1 TVTPPRTGERGRPK
15 AAYEVAPKGLTD
27 AVAEKAREKGRGG
40 SIATRVAFGAMA
52 AGIAAVG
59 VSKGRRAVNTSV
71 VGRQGGTGPHRTA
84 GKARKTYRFGK
95 GWRHHEAVTYL
106 TRYVDNFCGPVRT
119 SRIKD
124 EHGAWRARGPA
135 MAAGLADH
143 VRSIR
148 EWRAFPSVR

>member
-1 TVTPPRTGERGRPK
+1 MSKVSRP
-15 AAYEVAPKGLTD
+15 
-27 AVAEKAREKGRGG
+27 
-40 SIATRVAFGAMA
+40 I
-52 AGIAAVG
+52 
-59 VSKGRRAVNTSV
+59 NTSF
-71 VGRQGGTGPHRTA
+71 VGRQDGTDRHRNA
-84 GKARKTYRFGK
+84 RKARKTYRFSK

-148 EWRAFPSVR
+148 EWRAFPSVRN